1 MTNPLDFLLT
11 GSRYTTSR
19 PAAYSDQEGL
29 LHLLRDAQSIHRH
42 LDWHQPLEWLGEE
55 PFWLME
61 NSLRLQAALAM
72 PSDPPGVAWIRI
84 FACLQSS
91 RMLEAWQSLL
101 EQCLSFYRNKPAY
114 IAAIGLT
121 SWFSNL
127 LLGSGFHEYQ
137 DIVILQQSLTDACL
151 GKPKHPGLVIR
162 PIRSTD
168 MESVLQTDQ
177 TAFETI
183 WQVSAQGLA
192 HACQIATYT
201 SVAEME
207 GKIIGYQLSTSNPF
221 SGHLARLAVLPEYQG
236 KGIGTALVHD
246 LQEFF
251 LNMGIGELTVNTQN
265 TNTTSLHLY
274 QKLGFAMTGER
285 FPVYLLEQ

>member
-1 MTNPLDFLLT
+1 MTNPLDFLFT
-11 GSRYTTSR
+11 GPRFTTSR
-19 PAAYSDQEGL
+19 PAAFTDQEGL

-61 NSLRLQAALAM
+61 NTQCLQAALAM
-72 PSDPPGVAWIRI
+72 PADPPGVAWIRI
-84 FACLQSS
+84 FACLQSA
-91 RMLEAWQSLL
+91 RTLEAWQTLLEKSLL
-101 EQCLSFYRNKPAY
+101 FYSNQPAN

-121 SWFSNL
+121 TWFSSL
-127 LLGSGFHEYQ
+127 LRSSGFREYQ
-137 DIVILQQSLTDACL
+137 DIIVLQHSLTDACL
-151 GKPKHPGLVIR
+151 GTPKRPGITIR

-168 MESVLQTDQ
+168 MESVLHADQ
-177 TAFETI
+177 AAFENI

-201 SVAEME
+201 SVAEMD
-207 GKIIGYQLSTSNPF
+207 GRVIGYQLSTSTPF
-221 SGHLARLAVLPEYQG
+221 SGHLARLAVLPEYQHN
-236 KGIGTALVHD
+236 GIGTALVQD
-246 LQEFF
+246 LQEYF

-274 QKLGFAMTGER
+274 QKLGFALTGER